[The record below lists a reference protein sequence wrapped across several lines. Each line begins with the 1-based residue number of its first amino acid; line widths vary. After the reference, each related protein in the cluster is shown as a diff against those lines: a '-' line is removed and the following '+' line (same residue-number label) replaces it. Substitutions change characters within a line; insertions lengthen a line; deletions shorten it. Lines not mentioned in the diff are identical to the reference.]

1 MIKIGNLDIDKLYLG
16 TSDNVKVYLGDVKLY
31 PSEQPSFQGKWLATY
46 TAGTTSSAEC
56 DSTSA
61 ITSGEIT
68 LADLETVIIGD
79 CVTSIG
85 NSVFSG
91 CTSLTSCTIGSGV
104 TSIGGWAFRRCSNL
118 TSIDIP
124 SSVTSIGHVAFGLCT
139 SLTSCTIPN
148 SVTSIGYGAFTSC
161 DSLTSINIPSG
172 VTSIGNYTFDN
183 CSSLTSIDIPS
194 GVTSIG
200 SYAFLVC
207 TGLTSIDIPSGVTSI
222 GESAFQYSSRLTSI
236 TVNAVTPPTLGNNA
250 FNNTN
255 DCPIY
260 VPSAS
265 VEAYK
270 TSWSTYASRIQA
282 IPSPY
287 QWVTFTN
294 GDTISSD
301 LQIYGIK
308 GIVNDLSKVFGYSD
322 DIYVE
327 NAGRNKYN
335 VIIGGFTTACYSEYD
350 ILSNTSVEYTFSDIG
365 CSDSYTV
372 SSKTIA
378 DMSNDIQLLI
388 YVIDYD

>member
-1 MIKIGNLDIDKLYLG
+1 MGVKIGNLDI
-16 TSDNVKVYLGDVKLY
+16 SAFKVGSADCAIYLGDVKLY

-61 ITSGEIT
+61 ITQNEIT
-68 LADLETVIIGD
+68 ITDLQTVIIGD

-85 NSVFSG
+85 DSVFSG

-104 TSIGGWAFRRCSNL
+104 TSIGSFAFRRCSSL
-118 TSIDIP
+118 QSIDIP
-124 SSVTSIGHVAFGLCT
+124 SSVTIIKHDAFNGCT
-139 SLTSCTIPN
+139 
-148 SVTSIGYGAFTSC
+148 
-161 DSLTSINIPSG
+161 
-172 VTSIGNYTFDN
+172 
-183 CSSLTSIDIPS
+183 SLTSIDIPS
-194 GVTSIG
+194 GVTSVSDSVFLNCSSLTSVTIPNSVTSIG
-200 SYAFLVC
+200 TAAFNNC
-207 TGLTSIDIPSGVTSI
+207 TSLTSIDITSGVTSIGMYAFLACTSLTSIVIPSGVTSI
-222 GESAFQYSSRLTSI
+222 GESAFQYSSSLTGI

-255 DCPIY
+255 NCPIY
-260 VPSAS
+260 VPSES
-265 VEAYK
+265 VETYK
-270 TSWSTYASRIQA
+270 SAHNWSNYASRIQE

-308 GIVNDLSKVFGYSD
+308 GIVNDLSSVFD
-322 DIYVE
+322 DNVQPIFVE
-327 NAGRNKYN
+327 NAGRNKYSI
-335 VIIGGFTTACYSEYD
+335 IIGGNDVCYSEYD
-350 ILSNTSVEYTFSDIG
+350 IISNTSVEYTFSDIG

-378 DMSNDIQLLI
+378 NLSNDIQLLI
-388 YVIDYD
+388 YA